1 MKSRN
6 NLVERKGFVDSVEI
20 RESISKINYIVRLKV
35 RFLARRGQ
43 FMVLILICVF
53 FLFVWWRHRWMGV
66 CKRRLRIVMVPVP
79 TLSGPTSGRV
89 IEEELEEW
97 ARQARRWTIGAAEVF
112 HYFMVKSNNIPFFTA
127 LSWGITFIIYYGNY
141 LSLFIIVIFT
151 LTKFS
156 NLIGYR

>member
-1 MKSRN
+1 
-6 NLVERKGFVDSVEI
+6 
-20 RESISKINYIVRLKV
+20 
-35 RFLARRGQ
+35 
-43 FMVLILICVF
+43 
-53 FLFVWWRHRWMGV
+53 MGV

-141 LSLFIIVIFT
+141 LSLFIIIIFT
-151 LTKFS
+151 VTKFS
-156 NLIGYR
+156 NLIAIGSPDFSINNNTPYTRFNNVIRQHVSWLSLSRSRSYGISRHTGFYFETKTDIPHLERF

>member
-1 MKSRN
+1 MKSRTIYW
-6 NLVERKGFVDSVEI
+6 VERKGFVDSVEI
-20 RESISKINYIVRLKV
+20 RESISKISYIARLKV

-43 FMVLILICVF
+43 FMVLRVIDVF
-53 FLFVWWRHRWMGV
+53 FLFVWWCHRWMGV

-141 LSLFIIVIFT
+141 LSLFIIIIT

-156 NLIGYR
+156 NLIGYQ

>member
-6 NLVERKGFVDSVEI
+6 NLVERKGFIDSVEI
-20 RESISKINYIVRLKV
+20 REPISKISYIARLKV
-35 RFLARRGQ
+35 RFLVRK
-43 FMVLILICVF
+43 VNLWYWYWSVF

-141 LSLFIIVIFT
+141 LSLFIIIIITF
-151 LTKFS
+151 TKFS

>member
-1 MKSRN
+1 
-6 NLVERKGFVDSVEI
+6 
-20 RESISKINYIVRLKV
+20 
-35 RFLARRGQ
+35 
-43 FMVLILICVF
+43 
-53 FLFVWWRHRWMGV
+53 MGV

-141 LSLFIIVIFT
+141 LSLFIIIIIT

>member
-1 MKSRN
+1 MNKKR
-6 NLVERKGFVDSVEI
+6 LLIPRRF
-20 RESISKINYIVRLKV
+20 REPIWDMNFIAGHKV
-35 RFLARRGQ
+35 RFLAGK
-43 FMVLILICVF
+43 VNLWYCYWAVF
-53 FLFVWWRHRWMGV
+53 FLFVWWCHRWMGV

-141 LSLFIIVIFT
+141 LSLFIIIIFT
-151 LTKFS
+151 VTKFS